1 VRRHFESPQDGPE
14 HRRTGRKRLLW
25 QLFPSY
31 LLVTVLSLL
40 VVTLYASEATRRF
53 FRNQTRQVLE
63 SRARV
68 LSQDMMNGLLPPTPA
83 GLDAFCKKMGKIES
97 TRLTMITPAGVVVGD
112 SDSNP
117 ATMENHAGRPE
128 IKDAY
133 EGRAEGRI
141 GYAVRE
147 SPTLNLTMMYVAIA
161 AKDPQGQW
169 LVLRTAQSLNH
180 IDDAVLGLQVRM
192 ALVGVAIALA
202 AALVSLVVSRRIA
215 RPIEEMKRG
224 VERLAAGE
232 LAHRLYVPPSE
243 EIGSLA
249 VVINQMAAQLE
260 DRIRLITAQRNE
272 QEAVFLSMVE
282 GVLAV
287 DMRERVLRMNQAAGE
302 LLGATPAEAQGRTI
316 QEVVRNPDLQKFVAQ
331 TLSSPKTPTES
342 EILLREDGP
351 SAFAQGRPE
360 ASRMGGERWLQ
371 AHGAVLHDAAG
382 RQMGAVVVLNDVTRI
397 RRLEN
402 FRRDFVANV
411 SHELRTPITA
421 IKGFVETLLDGA
433 MREPESAE
441 KFLGIIARQADR
453 LNAIINDLL
462 LLSKLEQQGEKG
474 TITTESASIR
484 SVLDAAIELCSHKA
498 ETKRIPIQV
507 RCPPG
512 LRAKVNVPLLEQALV
527 NLVDN
532 AVKYSEPGKP
542 VTVEAALRNGSLVI
556 QVRDEGPGI
565 EREYLPRIFERF
577 YRVDKGRSRDMGGTG
592 LGLSS
597 VKHIAQAHG
606 GSVAVQSEPGKGSIF
621 TITVPA
627 PQPEGE
633 PPA

>member
-1 VRRHFESPQDGPE
+1 M
-14 HRRTGRKRLLW
+14 
-25 QLFPSY
+25 
-31 LLVTVLSLL
+31 
-40 VVTLYASEATRRF
+40 YA
-53 FRNQTRQVLE
+53 
-63 SRARV
+63 
-68 LSQDMMNGLLPPTPA
+68 
-83 GLDAFCKKMGKIES
+83 
-97 TRLTMITPAGVVVGD
+97 
-112 SDSNP
+112 
-117 ATMENHAGRPE
+117 
-128 IKDAY
+128 
-133 EGRAEGRI
+133 
-141 GYAVRE
+141 
-147 SPTLNLTMMYVAIA
+147 AIA
-161 AKDPQGQW
+161 AQDPRGNL
-169 LVLRTAQSLNH
+169 LVLRAAMSLSH
-180 IDDAVLGLQVRM
+180 IDHAVRDLQIRI
-192 ALVGVAIALA
+192 ALVGVLIAVA
-202 AALVSLVVSRRIA
+202 AAIVCLVVSGRIA

-232 LAHRLYVPPSE
+232 LDHRLYVPASA

-249 VVINQMAAQLE
+249 VVINEMAAQLE

-287 DMRERVLRMNQAAGE
+287 DMGERVLRMNQAAGA
-302 LLGATPAEAQGRTI
+302 LLGASPAEAQGKMI
-316 QEVVRNPDLQKFVAQ
+316 QEVVRNPELQKFVAQ
-331 TLSSPKTPTES
+331 TLASGKTPTES
-342 EILLREDGP
+342 EILLRE
-351 SAFAQGRPE
+351 E
-360 ASRMGGERWLQ
+360 GERWLQ
-371 AHGAVLHDAAG
+371 AHGAVLHDASG
-382 RQMGAVVVLNDVTRI
+382 RQMGAVVVLNDMTRI

-462 LLSKLEQQGEKG
+462 LLSKLEQQGERG
-474 TITTESASIR
+474 TVMTETASIR
-484 SVLDAAIELCSHKA
+484 AVLDAAIELCAFKA
-498 ETKRIPIQV
+498 DRKNIPIRV
-507 RCPPG
+507 RCEET

-565 EREYLPRIFERF
+565 EREHLPRIFERF

-592 LGLSS
+592 LGLSI

-606 GSVAVQSEPGKGSIF
+606 GSVAVQSEPGKGSLF
-621 TITVPA
+621 TITLPA
-627 PQPEGE
+627 RPPENGS
-633 PPA
+633 PAAA

>member
-1 VRRHFESPQDGPE
+1 VR
-14 HRRTGRKRLLW
+14 RKRLLW
-25 QLFPSY
+25 QLYPSY

-40 VVTLYASEATRRF
+40 VVTLYASDAARRF
-53 FRNQTRQVLE
+53 FRDQTQQVLE

-68 LSQDMMNGLLPPTPA
+68 LGRDMANGLLPATPA
-83 GLDAFCKKMGKIES
+83 KLDAFCKEMG
-97 TRLTMITPAGVVVGD
+97 RLTDMRLTVIKPDGTVLGD
-112 SDSNP
+112 TDSTP

-128 IKDAY
+128 IQQALSSPGKV
-133 EGRAEGRI
+133 GS
-141 GYAVRE
+141 AVRE
-147 SPTLNLTMMYVAIA
+147 SPTLGMTMMYAAIA
-161 AKDPQGQW
+161 AQDPRGNQ
-169 LVLRTAQSLNH
+169 LVLRTAMSLSH
-180 IDDAVLGLQVRM
+180 IDRAVHDLQLRM
-192 ALVGVAIALA
+192 ALVGVLIAVA
-202 AALVSLVVSRRIA
+202 AAIVCLIFSGRIA
-215 RPIEEMKRG
+215 RPLEEMKRG

-232 LAHRLYVPPSE
+232 LNHRLYVPASE

-249 VVINQMAAQLE
+249 AVINEMAAQLE

-287 DMRERVLRMNQAAGE
+287 DMRERVLRINQAAGA
-302 LLGATPAEAQGRTI
+302 LLGVNPAEAQGKTI
-316 QEVVRNPDLQKFVAQ
+316 QEVVRNPELQKFVGQ
-331 TLSSPKTPTES
+331 TLSNRKTPTES
-342 EILLREDGP
+342 EILLRDE
-351 SAFAQGRPE
+351 
-360 ASRMGGERWLQ
+360 GERWLQ
-371 AHGAVLHDAAG
+371 AHGAVLHDASG
-382 RQMGAVVVLNDVTRI
+382 RQMGAVVVLNDMTRV
-397 RRLEN
+397 RRLEH

-462 LLSKLEQQGEKG
+462 LLSKLEQQGERG
-474 TITTESASIR
+474 TITTETALIR
-484 SVLDAAIELCSHKA
+484 GVLDAAIELCAFKA
-498 ETKRIPIQV
+498 DRKNIPIRV
-507 RCPPG
+507 HCEG
-512 LRAKVNVPLLEQALV
+512 TLRAKVNVPLLEQALV

-542 VTVEAALRNGSLVI
+542 VTVEAALHNGSLVI

-565 EREYLPRIFERF
+565 EREHLPRIFERF

-592 LGLSS
+592 LGLSI

-606 GSVAVQSEPGKGSIF
+606 GSVAVQSEPGKGSLF
-621 TITVPA
+621 TITLPA
-627 PQPEGE
+627 A
-633 PPA
+633 PAESESPSG

>member
-1 VRRHFESPQDGPE
+1 VR
-14 HRRTGRKRLLW
+14 RKRLLW
-25 QLFPSY
+25 QLYPSY

-53 FRNQTRQVLE
+53 FREQTEQVLE

-68 LSQDMMNGLLPPTPA
+68 LGRDMANGLLPATPA
-83 GLDAFCKKMGKIES
+83 KIDAFCKEVGHLSDTRITVIKPDGSVLGDTDS
-97 TRLTMITPAGVVVGD
+97 T
-112 SDSNP
+112 P

-128 IKDAY
+128 IQQALSRP
-133 EGRAEGRI
+133 GSVVR
-141 GYAVRE
+141 AVRE
-147 SPTLNLTMMYVAIA
+147 SPTIGVTMMYAAIA
-161 AKDPQGQW
+161 AQDPRGNL
-169 LVLRTAQSLNH
+169 LVLRTAMSLSH
-180 IDDAVLGLQVRM
+180 IDHAVRDLQIQIAM
-192 ALVGVAIALA
+192 VGVLIAVA
-202 AALVSLVVSRRIA
+202 AAIVCLVVSGRIA

-224 VERLAAGE
+224 VERLASGE
-232 LAHRLYVPPSE
+232 LDHRLYVPPSE

-260 DRIRLITAQRNE
+260 DRIRLITAQHNE

-287 DMRERVLRMNQAAGE
+287 DMGERVLRMNQAAGA
-302 LLGATPAEAQGRTI
+302 LLGASPAEAQGKMI
-316 QEVVRNPDLQKFVAQ
+316 QEVVRNPQLQTFVAQ
-331 TLSSPKTPTES
+331 TLSSRKTPTES
-342 EILLREDGP
+342 EILLHE
-351 SAFAQGRPE
+351 
-360 ASRMGGERWLQ
+360 GGERWLQ

-382 RQMGAVVVLNDVTRI
+382 RQMGAVVVLNDMTRI

-433 MREPESAE
+433 MREPEPAE

-462 LLSKLEQQGEKG
+462 LLSKLEQQGENERG
-474 TITTESASIR
+474 TVTTETASIR
-484 SVLDAAIELCSHKA
+484 GVLDAAIELCAFKA
-498 ETKRIPIQV
+498 DRKNVPIQV
-507 RCPPG
+507 RCEET

-542 VTVEAALRNGSLVI
+542 VTVEAALRNSSLVI

-565 EREYLPRIFERF
+565 EREHLPRIFERF
-577 YRVDKGRSRDMGGTG
+577 YRVDKGRSREMGGTG
-592 LGLSS
+592 LGLSI

-606 GSVAVQSEPGKGSIF
+606 GSVAVQSEPGKGSLF
-621 TITVPA
+621 TLTLPA
-627 PQPEGE
+627 WPPESKS
-633 PPA
+633 PAAA

>member
-1 VRRHFESPQDGPE
+1 MR
-14 HRRTGRKRLLW
+14 RKRLLW
-25 QLFPSY
+25 QLYPSY
-31 LLVTVLSLL
+31 LLVMVLSLL

-53 FRNQTRQVLE
+53 FREQTEQVLE
-63 SRARV
+63 SRVRV
-68 LSQDMMNGLLPPTPA
+68 LGRDTANGLLPTTPA
-83 GLDAFCKKMGKIES
+83 KIDAFCKEVG
-97 TRLTMITPAGVVVGD
+97 RLTDTRITVIRPDGSVLGD
-112 SDSNP
+112 TDSTP

-128 IKDAY
+128 IQQALASP
-133 EGRAEGRI
+133 GSVQS
-141 GYAVRE
+141 AVRE
-147 SPTLNLTMMYVAIA
+147 SPTIGVTMMYTAVAA
-161 AKDPQGQW
+161 QDPRGNL
-169 LVLRTAQSLNH
+169 LVLRTARSLSH
-180 IDDAVLGLQVRM
+180 IDHAVRDLQVQI
-192 ALVGVAIALA
+192 ALVGVLIAVA
-202 AALVSLVVSRRIA
+202 AAIVCLAVSGRIA

-232 LAHRLYVPPSE
+232 LDHRLYVPPSA

-249 VVINQMAAQLE
+249 VVINEMAAQLE

-287 DMRERVLRMNQAAGE
+287 DMGERVLRMNQAAGA
-302 LLGATPAEAQGRTI
+302 LLGASPAEAQGKMI
-316 QEVVRNPDLQKFVAQ
+316 QEVVRNPELQKFIAQ
-331 TLSSPKTPTES
+331 TLSNEKTPTES
-342 EILLREDGP
+342 EILLRE
-351 SAFAQGRPE
+351 E
-360 ASRMGGERWLQ
+360 GERWLQ
-371 AHGAVLHDAAG
+371 AHGAVLHDASG
-382 RQMGAVVVLNDVTRI
+382 RQMGAVVVLNDMTRI

-462 LLSKLEQQGEKG
+462 LLSKLEQQGERG
-474 TITTESASIR
+474 TVMTETASIR
-484 SVLDAAIELCSHKA
+484 GVLDAAIELCAFKA
-498 ETKRIPIQV
+498 DRKKVPIRV
-507 RCPPG
+507 RCEDT

-532 AVKYSEPGKP
+532 AVKYSEPGSP

-556 QVRDEGPGI
+556 EVSDEGPGI

-577 YRVDKGRSRDMGGTG
+577 YRVDKGRSREMGGTG
-592 LGLSS
+592 LGLSI

-606 GSVAVQSEPGKGSIF
+606 GAVAVQSEPGKGSRF
-621 TITVPA
+621 TLTLPA
-627 PQPEGE
+627 RPPEGE
-633 PPA
+633 SQDAA